1 MGKNSGFLLGAL
13 IGGSAAAIT
22 ALLLAPESGKEL
34 RARLAKQL
42 DDVLDSTADY
52 NDQVVDKA
60 DDFKK
65 LAQAKA
71 IQLTKQ
77 SEEIANLLKE
87 KTGVATNE
95 LYADLK
101 DQVVDL
107 TNKVKQSVQDL
118 DLSNKV
124 SDVAVSEDVEPKG
137 EDIILDFEALASE
150 DETDDEK
157 GIVVGKIED
166 LIEQVASEEP
176 VNESQQND
184 ETQTDVLD
192 SEDSELEKNK
202 KSGFPFWKT

>member
-60 DDFKK
+60 DDLKK

-107 TNKVKQSVQDL
+107 TNKVKQSIQDL
-118 DLSNKV
+118 DLSNKL

-157 GIVVGKIED
+157 DIVVGKIED

-192 SEDSELEKNK
+192 SEDSELEEK
-202 KSGFPFWKT
+202 

>member
-42 DDVLDSTADY
+42 DDVLDTTADY
-52 NDQVVDKA
+52 NDQVADKA

-65 LAQAKA
+65 LAQEKA

-77 SEEIANLLKE
+77 SEEIAHLLKE
-87 KTGVATNE
+87 KTGLASNE

-107 TNKVKQSVQDL
+107 TNKVKNSVQKL
-118 DLSNKV
+118 DLNDELTDLSFV
-124 SDVAVSEDVEPKG
+124 EDVEPKG
-137 EDIILDFEALASE
+137 EDIILDFEALAA
-150 DETDDEK
+150 DEK
-157 GIVVGKIED
+157 AQEEESQDIVLDNVDEI
-166 LIEQVASEEP
+166 IEQVASEKSAEKT
-176 VNESQQND
+176 E
-184 ETQTDVLD
+184 
-192 SEDSELEKNK
+192 ELEINNPSDDEDKQQEEIEK
-202 KSGFPFWKT
+202 E

>member
-42 DDVLDSTADY
+42 DDVLDTTADY
-52 NDQVVDKA
+52 NDQVADKA

-65 LAQAKA
+65 LAQEKA

-77 SEEIANLLKE
+77 SEEIAHLLKE
-87 KTGVATNE
+87 KTGLASNE

-107 TNKVKQSVQDL
+107 TNKVKNSVQKL
-118 DLSNKV
+118 DLTDELTDLSFV
-124 SDVAVSEDVEPKG
+124 EDVEPKG
-137 EDIILDFEALASE
+137 EDIILDFEALAA
-150 DETDDEK
+150 DEK
-157 GIVVGKIED
+157 AEEEESQDIVLDDVDEI
-166 LIEQVASEEP
+166 IEQVASEKSAEKT
-176 VNESQQND
+176 E
-184 ETQTDVLD
+184 
-192 SEDSELEKNK
+192 ELEINNPSDDEDKQQEEIEK
-202 KSGFPFWKT
+202 E

>member
-42 DDVLDSTADY
+42 DDVLDTTADY
-52 NDQVVDKA
+52 NDQVADKA

-65 LAQAKA
+65 LAQEKA

-87 KTGVATNE
+87 KTGLASNE

-107 TNKVKQSVQDL
+107 TNKVKNSVQKL
-118 DLSNKV
+118 DLTDELTDLSFV
-124 SDVAVSEDVEPKG
+124 EDVEPKG
-137 EDIILDFEALASE
+137 EDIILDFEALAA
-150 DETDDEK
+150 DEK
-157 GIVVGKIED
+157 AEEESQDIVLDDVDEI
-166 LIEQVASEEP
+166 IEQVASEKSAEKT
-176 VNESQQND
+176 E
-184 ETQTDVLD
+184 
-192 SEDSELEKNK
+192 ELEINNPSDDEDKQQEEIEK
-202 KSGFPFWKT
+202 E

>member
-118 DLSNKV
+118 DLSNKLT
-124 SDVAVSEDVEPKG
+124 DVAVSEDVEPKG
-137 EDIILDFEALASE
+137 EDIILDFESLASE

-157 GIVVGKIED
+157 DIVVGKIED
-166 LIEQVASEEP
+166 IIEQVASEEP

-192 SEDSELEKNK
+192 SEDSELEEK
-202 KSGFPFWKT
+202 

>member
-42 DDVLDSTADY
+42 DDVLDTTADY
-52 NDQVVDKA
+52 NDQVADKA

-65 LAQAKA
+65 LAQEKA

-87 KTGVATNE
+87 KTGLASNE

-107 TNKVKQSVQDL
+107 TNKVKNSVQKL
-118 DLSNKV
+118 DLTDELTDLSFV
-124 SDVAVSEDVEPKG
+124 EDVEPKG
-137 EDIILDFEALASE
+137 EDIILDFEALAA
-150 DETDDEK
+150 DEK
-157 GIVVGKIED
+157 AEEEESQDIVLDDVDEI
-166 LIEQVASEEP
+166 IEQVASEKSAEKK
-176 VNESQQND
+176 E
-184 ETQTDVLD
+184 
-192 SEDSELEKNK
+192 ELEINNPSDDEDKQQEEVEK
-202 KSGFPFWKT
+202 E

>member
-60 DDFKK
+60 DDLKK
-65 LAQAKA
+65 LAQAKS

-118 DLSNKV
+118 DLSNKL

-157 GIVVGKIED
+157 DIVVGKIED

-192 SEDSELEKNK
+192 SEDSELEEK
-202 KSGFPFWKT
+202 

>member
-13 IGGSAAAIT
+13 IGGGAAAIT

-87 KTGVATNE
+87 KTGVTTNE

-118 DLSNKV
+118 DLSNKL

-157 GIVVGKIED
+157 DIVVGKIED

-192 SEDSELEKNK
+192 SEDSELEEK
-202 KSGFPFWKT
+202 

>member
-60 DDFKK
+60 DDLKK
-65 LAQAKA
+65 LAQAKV

-77 SEEIANLLKE
+77 SEEITNLLKE

-118 DLSNKV
+118 DLSNKL
-124 SDVAVSEDVEPKG
+124 SDVAVSEDVEPKD

-157 GIVVGKIED
+157 DIVVGKIED

-192 SEDSELEKNK
+192 SEDSELEEK
-202 KSGFPFWKT
+202 

>member
-60 DDFKK
+60 DDLKK

-87 KTGVATNE
+87 KTGVTTNE

-118 DLSNKV
+118 DLSNKLT
-124 SDVAVSEDVEPKG
+124 DVTVSENVEPKG

-150 DETDDEK
+150 DEMDDEK
-157 GIVVGKIED
+157 DIVVGKIEN

-176 VNESQQND
+176 VNESQEND

-192 SEDSELEKNK
+192 SEDSELEEK
-202 KSGFPFWKT
+202 

>member
-13 IGGSAAAIT
+13 IGGGAAAIT

-60 DDFKK
+60 DDLKK

-87 KTGVATNE
+87 KTGVTTNE

-118 DLSNKV
+118 DLSNKL

-157 GIVVGKIED
+157 DIVVGKIED

-192 SEDSELEKNK
+192 SEDSELEEK
-202 KSGFPFWKT
+202 

>member
-1 MGKNSGFLLGAL
+1 MGKNGGFLLGAL

-60 DDFKK
+60 DDLKK

-87 KTGVATNE
+87 KTGVTTNE

-118 DLSNKV
+118 DLSNKLT
-124 SDVAVSEDVEPKG
+124 DVAVSEDVEPKG

-157 GIVVGKIED
+157 DIVVGKIED

-192 SEDSELEKNK
+192 SEDSELEEK
-202 KSGFPFWKT
+202 

>member
-42 DDVLDSTADY
+42 DDVLDSTTDY

-60 DDFKK
+60 DDLKK

-118 DLSNKV
+118 DLSNKL

-157 GIVVGKIED
+157 DIVVGKIED

-192 SEDSELEKNK
+192 SEDSELEEK
-202 KSGFPFWKT
+202 

>member
-60 DDFKK
+60 DDLKK

-118 DLSNKV
+118 DLSNKL

-157 GIVVGKIED
+157 DIVVGKIED

-184 ETQTDVLD
+184 ETQTDILD
-192 SEDSELEKNK
+192 SEDSELEEK
-202 KSGFPFWKT
+202 

>member
-60 DDFKK
+60 DDLKK

-118 DLSNKV
+118 DLSNKLT
-124 SDVAVSEDVEPKG
+124 DVAVSEDVEPKG

-157 GIVVGKIED
+157 DIVVGKIED

-192 SEDSELEKNK
+192 SEDSELEEK
-202 KSGFPFWKT
+202 

>member
-42 DDVLDSTADY
+42 DDVLDTTADY
-52 NDQVVDKA
+52 NDQVADKA

-65 LAQAKA
+65 LAQEKA

-87 KTGVATNE
+87 KTGLASNE

-107 TNKVKQSVQDL
+107 TNKVKNSVQKL
-118 DLSNKV
+118 DLTDELTDLSFV
-124 SDVAVSEDVEPKG
+124 EDVEPKG
-137 EDIILDFEALASE
+137 EDIILDFEALAA
-150 DETDDEK
+150 DEK
-157 GIVVGKIED
+157 AEEEESQDIVLDDVDEIIEK
-166 LIEQVASEEP
+166 VASEKSAEKT
-176 VNESQQND
+176 E
-184 ETQTDVLD
+184 
-192 SEDSELEKNK
+192 ELEINNPSDDDDKQQEEIE
-202 KSGFPFWKT
+202 

>member
-87 KTGVATNE
+87 KTGVTTNE

-118 DLSNKV
+118 GLSNKLT
-124 SDVAVSEDVEPKG
+124 DVAVSEDVEPKG
-137 EDIILDFEALASE
+137 EDIILDFEALDDE
-150 DETDDEK
+150 DEAEDEK
-157 GIVVGKIED
+157 DIVVGKIED
-166 LIEQVASEEP
+166 IIEQVASEEP

-192 SEDSELEKNK
+192 SEDSELKEK
-202 KSGFPFWKT
+202 

>member
-87 KTGVATNE
+87 KTGVTTNE

-118 DLSNKV
+118 DLSNKL

-137 EDIILDFEALASE
+137 EDIILDFEALASK
-150 DETDDEK
+150 DEMDDEK
-157 GIVVGKIED
+157 DIVVGKIED

-192 SEDSELEKNK
+192 SEDSELEEK
-202 KSGFPFWKT
+202 

>member
-87 KTGVATNE
+87 KTGVTTNE

-118 DLSNKV
+118 DLSNKLT
-124 SDVAVSEDVEPKG
+124 DVAVSEDVEQKG

-157 GIVVGKIED
+157 DIVVGKIED

-192 SEDSELEKNK
+192 SEDSELEEK
-202 KSGFPFWKT
+202 

>member
-42 DDVLDSTADY
+42 DDVLDTTADY
-52 NDQVVDKA
+52 NDQVADKA

-65 LAQAKA
+65 LAQEKA

-77 SEEIANLLKE
+77 SEEIAHLLKE
-87 KTGVATNE
+87 KTGLASNE

-107 TNKVKQSVQDL
+107 TNKVKNSVQKL
-118 DLSNKV
+118 DLNDELTDLSFV
-124 SDVAVSEDVEPKG
+124 EDVEPKG
-137 EDIILDFEALASE
+137 EDIILDFEALAA
-150 DETDDEK
+150 DEK
-157 GIVVGKIED
+157 AEEEESQDIVLDDVDEI
-166 LIEQVASEEP
+166 IEQVASEKSAEKT
-176 VNESQQND
+176 E
-184 ETQTDVLD
+184 
-192 SEDSELEKNK
+192 ELEINNPSDDDDKQQEEIE
-202 KSGFPFWKT
+202 

>member
-87 KTGVATNE
+87 KTGVTTNE

-118 DLSNKV
+118 DLSNKLT
-124 SDVAVSEDVEPKG
+124 DVAVSEDVEPKG

-157 GIVVGKIED
+157 DIVVGKIED

-192 SEDSELEKNK
+192 SEDSKLEEK
-202 KSGFPFWKT
+202 

>member
-42 DDVLDSTADY
+42 DDVLDTTADY
-52 NDQVVDKA
+52 NDQVADKA

-65 LAQAKA
+65 LAQEKA

-87 KTGVATNE
+87 KTGLASNE
-95 LYADLK
+95 LYTDLK

-107 TNKVKQSVQDL
+107 TNKVKNSVQKL
-118 DLSNKV
+118 DLTDELTDLSFV
-124 SDVAVSEDVEPKG
+124 EDVEPKG
-137 EDIILDFEALASE
+137 EDIILDFEALAA
-150 DETDDEK
+150 DEK
-157 GIVVGKIED
+157 AEEEESQDIVLDDVDEI
-166 LIEQVASEEP
+166 IEQVASEKSAEKT
-176 VNESQQND
+176 E
-184 ETQTDVLD
+184 
-192 SEDSELEKNK
+192 ELEINNPSDDEDKQQEEIE
-202 KSGFPFWKT
+202 

>member
-42 DDVLDSTADY
+42 DDVLDTTADY
-52 NDQVVDKA
+52 NDQVADKA

-65 LAQAKA
+65 LAQEKA

-87 KTGVATNE
+87 KTGLASNE

-107 TNKVKQSVQDL
+107 TNKVKNSVQKL
-118 DLSNKV
+118 DLNDELTDLSFV
-124 SDVAVSEDVEPKG
+124 EDVEPKG
-137 EDIILDFEALASE
+137 EDIILDFEALAA
-150 DETDDEK
+150 DEK
-157 GIVVGKIED
+157 AEEEESQDIVLDDVDEI
-166 LIEQVASEEP
+166 IEQVASEKSAEKT
-176 VNESQQND
+176 E
-184 ETQTDVLD
+184 
-192 SEDSELEKNK
+192 ELEINNPSDDEDKQQEEIEK
-202 KSGFPFWKT
+202 E

>member
-87 KTGVATNE
+87 KTGVTTNE
-95 LYADLK
+95 LYTDLK

-107 TNKVKQSVQDL
+107 TNRVKQSVQDL
-118 DLSNKV
+118 DLSNKLT
-124 SDVAVSEDVEPKG
+124 DVAISEDVEPKG
-137 EDIILDFEALASE
+137 EDIILDFEALADE
-150 DETDDEK
+150 DEAEDEK
-157 GIVVGKIED
+157 DIVVGKIED
-166 LIEQVASEEP
+166 IIEQVASEEP
-176 VNESQQND
+176 VEETQQPNEIHSEALTSEDNES
-184 ETQTDVLD
+184 E
-192 SEDSELEKNK
+192 EEEK
-202 KSGFPFWKT
+202 

>member
-87 KTGVATNE
+87 KTGVTTNE

-101 DQVVDL
+101 DQVLDL

-118 DLSNKV
+118 DLSNKLT
-124 SDVAVSEDVEPKG
+124 DVAVSEDVEPKG

-157 GIVVGKIED
+157 DIVVGKIED
-166 LIEQVASEEP
+166 IIEQVASEEP
-176 VNESQQND
+176 VNKSQQND

-192 SEDSELEKNK
+192 SEDSELEEK
-202 KSGFPFWKT
+202 

>member
-118 DLSNKV
+118 DLSNKL

-157 GIVVGKIED
+157 DIVVGKIED

-192 SEDSELEKNK
+192 SEDSELEEK
-202 KSGFPFWKT
+202 

>member
-42 DDVLDSTADY
+42 DDVLDTTADY
-52 NDQVVDKA
+52 NDQVADKA

-65 LAQAKA
+65 LAQEKA

-77 SEEIANLLKE
+77 SEEIAHLLKE
-87 KTGVATNE
+87 KTGLASNE

-107 TNKVKQSVQDL
+107 TNKVKNSVQKL
-118 DLSNKV
+118 DLNDELTDLSFV
-124 SDVAVSEDVEPKG
+124 EDVEPKG
-137 EDIILDFEALASE
+137 EDIILDFEALAA
-150 DETDDEK
+150 DEK
-157 GIVVGKIED
+157 AQEEESQDIVLDDVDEI
-166 LIEQVASEEP
+166 IEQVASENSAEKT
-176 VNESQQND
+176 E
-184 ETQTDVLD
+184 
-192 SEDSELEKNK
+192 ELETNNPSDDEDKQQEEIEK
-202 KSGFPFWKT
+202 E

>member
-87 KTGVATNE
+87 KTGVTTNE

-118 DLSNKV
+118 DLSNKLT
-124 SDVAVSEDVEPKG
+124 DVTVSEDVEPKG

-157 GIVVGKIED
+157 DIVVGKIED

-192 SEDSELEKNK
+192 SEDSELEEK
-202 KSGFPFWKT
+202 

>member
-118 DLSNKV
+118 DLSNKLT
-124 SDVAVSEDVEPKG
+124 DVAVSEDVEPKG

-157 GIVVGKIED
+157 DIVVGKIED

-192 SEDSELEKNK
+192 SEDSELEEK
-202 KSGFPFWKT
+202 

>member
-87 KTGVATNE
+87 KTGVTTNE

-107 TNKVKQSVQDL
+107 TNRVKQSVQDL
-118 DLSNKV
+118 DLSNKLT
-124 SDVAVSEDVEPKG
+124 DVAVSEDVEPKG

-157 GIVVGKIED
+157 DIVVGKIED

-192 SEDSELEKNK
+192 SEDSELEEK
-202 KSGFPFWKT
+202 

>member
-87 KTGVATNE
+87 KTGVTTNE

-118 DLSNKV
+118 DLSNKL

-157 GIVVGKIED
+157 DIVVGKIED

-176 VNESQQND
+176 VNELQQND

-192 SEDSELEKNK
+192 FEDSELEEK
-202 KSGFPFWKT
+202 

>member
-87 KTGVATNE
+87 KTGVTTNE

-118 DLSNKV
+118 DLSNKL

-157 GIVVGKIED
+157 DIVVGKIED

-192 SEDSELEKNK
+192 SEDSELEEK
-202 KSGFPFWKT
+202 

>member
-42 DDVLDSTADY
+42 DDVLDTTADY
-52 NDQVVDKA
+52 NDQVADKA

-65 LAQAKA
+65 LAQEKA

-77 SEEIANLLKE
+77 SEEIAHLLKE
-87 KTGVATNE
+87 KTGLASNE

-107 TNKVKQSVQDL
+107 TNKVKNSVQKL
-118 DLSNKV
+118 DLTDELTDLSFV
-124 SDVAVSEDVEPKG
+124 EDVEPKG
-137 EDIILDFEALASE
+137 EDIILDFEALAADGKAEEEESQDIVLDDV
-150 DETDDEK
+150 DE
-157 GIVVGKIED
+157 I
-166 LIEQVASEEP
+166 IEQVASEKSAEKT
-176 VNESQQND
+176 E
-184 ETQTDVLD
+184 
-192 SEDSELEKNK
+192 ELEINNPSDDEDKQQEEIEK
-202 KSGFPFWKT
+202 E

>member
-42 DDVLDSTADY
+42 DNVLDSTADY

-87 KTGVATNE
+87 KTGVTTNE

-118 DLSNKV
+118 DLSNKLT
-124 SDVAVSEDVEPKG
+124 DVAVSEDVEPKG
-137 EDIILDFEALASE
+137 EDIILDFEALANE

-157 GIVVGKIED
+157 DIVVGKIED

-176 VNESQQND
+176 VE
-184 ETQTDVLD
+184 ETQNSNETQSEVLD
-192 SEDSELEKNK
+192 SKDSESEEK
-202 KSGFPFWKT
+202 

>member
-42 DDVLDSTADY
+42 DDVLDTTADY
-52 NDQVVDKA
+52 NDQVADNA

-65 LAQAKA
+65 LAQEKA

-87 KTGVATNE
+87 KTGLASNE

-107 TNKVKQSVQDL
+107 TNKVKNSVQKL
-118 DLSNKV
+118 DLTDELTDLSFV
-124 SDVAVSEDVEPKG
+124 EDVEPKG
-137 EDIILDFEALASE
+137 EDIILDFEALAA
-150 DETDDEK
+150 DEK
-157 GIVVGKIED
+157 AEEEESQDIVLDDVDEI
-166 LIEQVASEEP
+166 IEQVASEKSAEKT
-176 VNESQQND
+176 E
-184 ETQTDVLD
+184 
-192 SEDSELEKNK
+192 ELEKNNPSDDEDK
-202 KSGFPFWKT
+202 QQ

>member
-87 KTGVATNE
+87 KTGVTTNE

-118 DLSNKV
+118 DLSNKLT
-124 SDVAVSEDVEPKG
+124 DVAVSEDVEPKG

-157 GIVVGKIED
+157 DIVVGKIED
-166 LIEQVASEEP
+166 IIEQVASEEP
-176 VNESQQND
+176 IVETQNES
-184 ETQTDVLD
+184 ETQSEVLD
-192 SEDSELEKNK
+192 SEDSELAEEEK
-202 KSGFPFWKT
+202 